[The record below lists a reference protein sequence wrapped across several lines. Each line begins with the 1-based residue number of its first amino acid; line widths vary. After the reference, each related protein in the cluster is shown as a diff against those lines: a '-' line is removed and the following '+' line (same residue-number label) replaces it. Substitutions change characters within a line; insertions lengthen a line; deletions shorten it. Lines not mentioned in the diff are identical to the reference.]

1 MCGTL
6 SERSESKWN
15 TKKTPTRHYD
25 HCNSR
30 DFLCLRRTCGGAAK
44 SHRLRRGGSHPRRT
58 AGGNTAVRGAGAFL
72 RGDRRA
78 ARLQRWNAGTTRDCG
93 ARALRARRCVVQRYA
108 LRPRSRCL
116 YAAAARRTTSF
127 CNLGKTVDDPRRRC
141 GCLRALA
148 AAAIFSRGMG
158 MGWGDAKLVAISG
171 AVLGLPLGVLALA
184 AACAVAA
191 VLHRLLRGKGS
202 PIAFA
207 PYIAAATAL
216 ALPLR

>member
-1 MCGTL
+1 MTIAIAAIFFASVALVAVQLSRAACAVEAPTPDGPPPGTPPYVVLVLSCAAIGGLLVYGGAMPVQLGIAALVLFALVAAWCSDTLCGLVLDVFTL
-6 SERSESKWN
+6 PPLAALLLFAISERQWMI
-15 TKKTPTRHYD
+15 
-25 HCNSR
+25 
-30 DFLCLRRTCGGAAK
+30 LVGAA
-44 SHRLRRGGSHPRRT
+44 
-58 AGGNTAVRGAGAFL
+58 VAF
-72 RGDRRA
+72 
-78 ARLQRWNAGTTRDCG
+78 
-93 ARALRARRCVVQRYA
+93 V
-108 LRPRSRCL
+108 P
-116 YAAAARRTTSF
+116 F
-127 CNLGKTVDDPRRRC
+127 
-141 GCLRALA
+141 A

-171 AVLGLPLGVLALA
+171 AVLGLPLGFLALA